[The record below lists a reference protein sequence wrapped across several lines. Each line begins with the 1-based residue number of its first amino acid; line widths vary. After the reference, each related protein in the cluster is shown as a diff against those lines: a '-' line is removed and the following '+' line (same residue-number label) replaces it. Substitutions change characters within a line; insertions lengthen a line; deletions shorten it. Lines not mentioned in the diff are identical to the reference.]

1 MILNNY
7 RSEDVDLYKIAI
19 PKDSDWE
26 IMNKLGHANFLH
38 FVDLNKHEQ
47 VQHLRYFSQV
57 RRA

>member
-1 MILNNY
+1 MSSHISSSRFLWGC

-26 IMNKLGHANFLH
+26 VMNRLGHANFLH

-47 VQHLRYFSQV
+47 T
-57 RRA
+57 